1 MTSAVLDTFLFP
13 FSYSVYSYAPEYQVK
28 FLVCEKNKLAI
39 NLILIQICIDF
50 AIFLAL
56 GGILSP

>member
-28 FLVCEKNKLAI
+28 FLVCEKN
-39 NLILIQICIDF
+39 LILIQICIDF
-50 AIFLAL
+50 AKYLAL